1 MQDSLWNYDQ
11 MINLANE
18 AFARLQNARMERNME
33 LVKDVV
39 TEWLCHDYQKQLDWQ
54 KVKHEQNI
62 VEDIKN

>member
-1 MQDSLWNYDQ
+1 